1 MTAPTIKIH
10 KSDEPADG
18 LGDVSCGICQR
29 QTSRYTC
36 PSCNLFYCSL
46 NCFRSES
53 HSQCCEKFYRREIET
68 GIKSESSKTEG
79 DRNNVIEL
87 LKRIEDQ
94 SAADEDE
101 LSDHSDGENEE
112 DSLAHRLSAI
122 DIPSASADDLLRL
135 LTKKERDKF
144 FVALKDPSSGLVREL
159 LKSVELEKTRR
170 LPWWDAPTHG
180 GESPLSLPV
189 PYGLK
194 PSLTVVPTD
203 LINPASRSVSLLYN
217 ICAVL
222 LAYAYVTRHLAMS
235 PLSSTTN
242 DLQDRCEA
250 RKILSQS
257 VPFLVDRKSKLLHT
271 SPTDAI
277 VSFWSRLDPGSIDN
291 KTMLVLLE
299 DVAKIVRPR
308 RITVTGN
315 PSGVQERTVPLADDH
330 PFATAI
336 MVISDLSSL
345 FTGHVDS
352 SAVVRQ
358 SSHIEMKLTF
368 YAARILSTPSSCLH
382 ALADEFLLLSKS
394 MGKEGLA
401 SGD

>member
-1 MTAPTIKIH
+1 MPVVQSFLLQPKLFSIGGMLSAHILPAP
-10 KSDEPADG
+10 DESP
-18 LGDVSCGICQR
+18 
-29 QTSRYTC
+29 
-36 PSCNLFYCSL
+36 
-46 NCFRSES
+46 EKS

-122 DIPSASADDLLRL
+122 DIREPSLRVRLQVTNGVSASASADDLLRL

-222 LAYAYVTRHLAMS
+222 Y
-235 PLSSTTN
+235 
-242 DLQDRCEA
+242 
-250 RKILSQS
+250 
-257 VPFLVDRKSKLLHT
+257 
-271 SPTDAI
+271 
-277 VSFWSRLDPGSIDN
+277 
-291 KTMLVLLE
+291 VLL
-299 DVAKIVRPR
+299 VARSQTDI
-308 RITVTGN
+308 GN
-315 PSGVQERTVPLADDH
+315 RTLVSRTPTLLA
-330 PFATAI
+330 I
-336 MVISDLSSL
+336 
-345 FTGHVDS
+345 
-352 SAVVRQ
+352 
-358 SSHIEMKLTF
+358 
-368 YAARILSTPSSCLH
+368 
-382 ALADEFLLLSKS
+382 
-394 MGKEGLA
+394 
-401 SGD
+401 